1 MGEQAADSSK
11 PERAGAEL
19 LSLYGYPQCPFCQRV
34 LRAIEALGL
43 EIELRNT
50 LLEPERRD
58 ELIAALGRGTVP
70 VLRIEDAGEGE
81 VEWLPESAEIVAYLE
96 ERFGAR

>member
-1 MGEQAADSSK
+1 MGEQAEDSSR
-11 PERAGAEL
+11 PEGAGAEL

-43 EIELRNT
+43 EVELRNT

-70 VLRIEDAGEGE
+70 VLRIEDAGEGD
-81 VEWLPESAEIVAYLE
+81 VEWLPESAEIVSYLE
-96 ERFGAR
+96 ERFGSS